1 MHSPFQFQ
9 LPLPPEDVRGRDEL
23 LATLT
28 EQVTS
33 RRITALLGPRRF
45 GKTSVLRR
53 LAADL
58 TEISTVWLDVYGVQS
73 LADIATR
80 LDEALV
86 RAPAAFQTEANH
98 VAAKV
103 QITLG
108 VVRAEF
114 ARPRRSQ
121 PDPTARFGQLLEVF
135 VEAAAR
141 RPALLVIDEFSDIG
155 RARGAAESLRTA
167 FQHHASNFGL
177 VLAGSHVSAM
187 RQMFAGREQ
196 PFYGQAELLTIGPL
210 DAVTVQAIVTDG
222 FAATGRDPGNVA
234 SRIHHVA
241 GGHPQRTMLLADAA
255 WTHAAGGPADEQWG
269 SALADV
275 RARLDGSMRT
285 VHDTLTVSEQRVLR
299 LLSHDEPL
307 FGTVSDQLGLT
318 AGAAQSAVKQL
329 VDHGHVTV
337 DAPRTIIDPLF
348 EDWFRQTLP
357 L

>member
-1 MHSPFQFQ
+1 MLSPFQFQ
-9 LPLPPEDVRGRDEL
+9 LPLPPEAVRGRDAL

-28 EQVTS
+28 EQVTN

-58 TEISTVWLDVYGVQS
+58 TEISTVWLDIYGVQS

-121 PDPTARFGQLLEVF
+121 PDPRARFGQLLEVF

-141 RPALLVIDEFSDIG
+141 SPALLVIDEFSDIG
-155 RARGAAESLRTA
+155 RVRGAAESLRTA
-167 FQHHASNFGL
+167 FQQHASNFGL

-187 RQMFAGREQ
+187 RQMFAVREQ
-196 PFYGQAELLTIGPL
+196 PFYGQVELLTIGPL
-210 DAVTVQAIVTDG
+210 DAVTVQAIVTDA

-337 DAPRTIIDPLF
+337 DAPRTVIDPLF
-348 EDWFRQTLP
+348 ADWFRQTLP

>member
-1 MHSPFQFQ
+1 MQSPFQFQ
-9 LPLPPEDVRGRDEL
+9 LPLRPEDVRGRDGL
-23 LATLT
+23 LATLV
-28 EQVTS
+28 EQVTN

-58 TEISTVWLDVYGVQS
+58 TEIPTVWLDLYGVQS

-80 LDEALV
+80 LDQALV
-86 RAPAAFQTEANH
+86 RAPAAFQTEASQ
-98 VAAKV
+98 VAAKI

-135 VEAAAR
+135 VDATAR
-141 RPALLVIDEFSDIG
+141 CPALLVIDEFSDIG
-155 RARGAAESLRTA
+155 RVRGAAEHMRTA
-167 FQHHASNFGL
+167 FQHHASDFGL
-177 VLAGSHVSAM
+177 VLAGSHVAAM
-187 RQMFAGREQ
+187 RQLFAGREQ

-210 DAVTVQAIVTDG
+210 DAATVHAIVTDG

-234 SRIHHVA
+234 SLIHHVA

-255 WTHAAGGPADEQWG
+255 WTHPASGPVDEQWG
-269 SALADV
+269 SVLAEV

-299 LLSHDEPL
+299 LLAHDEPL
-307 FGTVSDQLGLT
+307 FGTASDQLGLT
-318 AGAAQSAVKQL
+318 AGAAQSAIKQL
-329 VDHGHVTV
+329 VAHGHVTI
-337 DAPRTIIDPLF
+337 DAPRTVTDPLF
-348 EDWFRQTLP
+348 ADWFRQTLP

>member
-9 LPLPPEDVRGRDEL
+9 LPLPPEDVHGRDEL
-23 LATLT
+23 LAALT
-28 EQVTS
+28 EQVTD

-53 LAADL
+53 LADDL

-86 RAPAAFQTEANH
+86 RAPAAFRTEANH
-98 VAAKV
+98 VAARV
-103 QITLG
+103 QVTLG

-121 PDPTARFGQLLEVF
+121 PDPSARLGQLLEVF
-135 VEAAAR
+135 LDAAAR

-155 RARGAAESLRTA
+155 RVRGAAETLRTA
-167 FQHHASNFGL
+167 FQHRASDFGL
-177 VLAGSHVSAM
+177 VVAGSHVSAM

-196 PFYGQAELLTIGPL
+196 PFYGQAELLEIGPL
-210 DAVTVQAIVTDG
+210 DAVTVAAIVADG

-234 SRIHHVA
+234 SRVHHVA
-241 GGHPQRTMLLADAA
+241 LGHPQRTMLLADAA
-255 WTHAAGGPADEQWG
+255 WTHAADGPADEQWG
-269 SALADV
+269 SALAEV

-285 VHDTLTVSEQRVLR
+285 VHDTLTVSERRVLR
-299 LLSHDEPL
+299 LLAHDEPL

-318 AGAAQSAVKQL
+318 SGAAQSAVKQL
-329 VDHGHVTV
+329 VDHGHVTTGT
-337 DAPRTIIDPLF
+337 PRTVTDPLLA
-348 EDWFRQTLP
+348 DWFRLTLP

>member
-9 LPLPPEDVRGRDEL
+9 LPLPPEDVCGRDEL

-28 EQVTS
+28 GQVTS

-73 LADIATR
+73 LADIASR
-80 LDEALV
+80 LDDALV
-86 RAPAAFQTEANH
+86 RAPTAFRAEANR

-121 PDPTARFGQLLEVF
+121 PDPTARFGQLLEVL
-135 VEAAAR
+135 VEAAAH
-141 RPALLVIDEFSDIG
+141 RPTLLVIDEFSDIG
-155 RARGAAESLRTA
+155 RVRGAAQSVRTA
-167 FQHHASNFGL
+167 FQHHADRFGL

-187 RQMFAGREQ
+187 RQMFARREQ

-210 DAVTVQAIVTDG
+210 DAVTVHAIITNG
-222 FAATGRDPGNVA
+222 FAATGRDPGDVVV
-234 SRIHHVA
+234 RIHHVA

-255 WTHAAGGPADEQWG
+255 WTHAEDGPADEHWE

-307 FGTVSDQLGLT
+307 FGAVSDQLGLT
-318 AGAAQSAVKQL
+318 AGAAQSAAKQL
-329 VDHGHVTV
+329 VEHGHVNV
-337 DAPRTIIDPLF
+337 DAPRTVTDPLLA
-348 EDWFRQTLP
+348 DWFRRTLP